1 MAVDKQSAGLVTE
14 GKPPA
19 LVPLQQLEG
28 RFEPENRSWP
38 RREHNESRADA
49 EGKRAARLFQL
60 KFLLRSAFCVLLRQ
74 CNFGI
79 RGNHFAIILEL
90 PSTMNNG

>member
-1 MAVDKQSAGLVTE
+1 
-14 GKPPA
+14 
-19 LVPLQQLEG
+19 
-28 RFEPENRSWP
+28 
-38 RREHNESRADA
+38 
-49 EGKRAARLFQL
+49 L